1 MAVVAPIQFFIGRLL
16 AIQLLLRGDC
26 CRQCVLLGCKGQ
38 QSGGAVGGDSV
49 ECVCCV
55 VRDRNLYAFFR
66 QGRGAFLHVGMATH
80 RCRAAHGVCLGVSL
94 RRDFLDSLWR
104 WQTCG

>member
-55 VRDRNLYAFFR
+55 VRDRNLLCVFF
-66 QGRGAFLHVGMATH
+66 GKGEEHFYTWGWLLIDVVLLT
-80 RCRAAHGVCLGVSL
+80 VSGL
-94 RRDFLDSLWR
+94 ERDTR
-104 WQTCG
+104 